1 MCNTSNLYTI
11 STIKLEIKNKMEDE
25 YGDLYE
31 DGIDE
36 QTKEK
41 DRNKGTTAED

>member
-1 MCNTSNLYTI
+1 MD
-11 STIKLEIKNKMEDE
+11 EEDE

-41 DRNKGTTAED
+41 NKNRGETVED

>member
-1 MCNTSNLYTI
+1 M
-11 STIKLEIKNKMEDE
+11 EDEDE

-36 QTKEK
+36 QITEEDRK
-41 DRNKGTTAED
+41 DRGITVED